1 MFLIPVIL
9 WWISAGDSSMSLC
22 HYVTS
27 VHMKNESRLVG
38 YIVCEDAGGGD
49 L

>member
-1 MFLIPVIL
+1 MFLIPVAL
-9 WWISAGDSSMSLC
+9 LYFCGRFEHVFG

-27 VHMKNESRLVG
+27 VHIKEESRLVG
-38 YIVCEDAGGGD
+38 YIACEDVGGGD

>member
-1 MFLIPVIL
+1 MFN
-9 WWISAGDSSMSLC
+9 SSGTGGFPWFL

-27 VHMKNESRLVG
+27 VHIKKESRQVCNIASEDVG
-38 YIVCEDAGGGD
+38 GRD

>member
-1 MFLIPVIL
+1 MALR
-9 WWISAGDSSMSLC
+9 

-27 VHMKNESRLVG
+27 VHIKKFSRILDYLMCHETQVQ
-38 YIVCEDAGGGD
+38 VTHR

>member
-1 MFLIPVIL
+1 MTF
-9 WWISAGDSSMSLC
+9 SSKNGMVVL

-27 VHMKNESRLVG
+27 VHIKKESRLVG
-38 YIVCEDAGGGD
+38 YIVCEDVGGGD